1 MANCS
6 FNKVCLG
13 PVHRKAY
20 APNPPKTA
28 IKFVFLAA
36 VFKNLGLYRFKMVWI
51 ETGQCFVTLPWQHK
65 KMRLAV
71 VSSGLFILHFLLS
84 AQPKELEGPRVWS
97 SPTFF
102 PLKTGNF
109 LNFVKTQKCNKKG
122 SSKKPKLQSNKAH
135 TASRCLLQNILEV
148 AKIYMKGLK

>member
-20 APNPPKTA
+20 APKPPKTA

-51 ETGQCFVTLPWQHK
+51 EAGQCFVTLPWQHK
-65 KMRLAV
+65 KNA
-71 VSSGLFILHFLLS
+71 SSCRQFGTIYFAFFTFCTAKGTWGTESLIFSHALS
-84 AQPKELEGPRVWS
+84 FKDR
-97 SPTFF
+97 
-102 PLKTGNF
+102 KF

-122 SSKKPKLQSNKAH
+122 SSKNPKLQSNKAH

-148 AKIYMKGLK
+148 AKIYVKGLK